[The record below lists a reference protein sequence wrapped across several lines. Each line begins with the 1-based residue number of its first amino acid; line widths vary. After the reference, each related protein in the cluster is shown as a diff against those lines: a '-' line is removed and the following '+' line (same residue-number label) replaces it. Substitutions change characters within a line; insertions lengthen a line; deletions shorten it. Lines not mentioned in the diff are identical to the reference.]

1 MIKLIL
7 GKHITFEN
15 CTKSGRKA
23 DEVAILFVPSMS
35 IIANP
40 TLSHYLGFLQPFEI
54 ISGLYASF
62 FFSRDYLLFKI
73 SQL

>member
-15 CTKSGRKA
+15 YIKSGRKA
-23 DEVAILFVPSMS
+23 DEVDILFVLSMS

-40 TLSHYLGFLQPFEI
+40 TLSH
-54 ISGLYASF
+54 S
-62 FFSRDYLLFKI
+62 
-73 SQL
+73 